1 MGYSWVV
8 PFNWAI
14 LMMLSTAYDV
24 YNNSDLVR
32 FCLYLTEN
40 KKDLKLKILKMTC
53 DEALTFCLRVVFI
66 ESLYSLYRG
75 RKKSGLSLQ
84 EKQSSDLYII
94 RLLL

>member
-14 LMMLSTAYDV
+14 LMMLSTAYD
-24 YNNSDLVR
+24 YNNSDLVH

-53 DEALTFCLRVVFI
+53 E
-66 ESLYSLYRG
+66 
-75 RKKSGLSLQ
+75 
-84 EKQSSDLYII
+84 EKHLHFV
-94 RLLL
+94 

>member
-53 DEALTFCLRVVFI
+53 DEKHLHFV
-66 ESLYSLYRG
+66 
-75 RKKSGLSLQ
+75 
-84 EKQSSDLYII
+84 
-94 RLLL
+94 